1 MSNDWEKTNS
11 LIGIS
16 VFVKMKTW
24 LWALTASLRMKMN
37 LCESAGSDAAGGEE

>member
-1 MSNDWEKTNS
+1 MSNDWEKTNI

-24 LWALTASLRMKMN
+24 ALDSELWQQL
-37 LCESAGSDAAGGEE
+37 

>member
-1 MSNDWEKTNS
+1 MSNDWEKTNI

-24 LWALTASLRMKMN
+24 AATLRMKMN